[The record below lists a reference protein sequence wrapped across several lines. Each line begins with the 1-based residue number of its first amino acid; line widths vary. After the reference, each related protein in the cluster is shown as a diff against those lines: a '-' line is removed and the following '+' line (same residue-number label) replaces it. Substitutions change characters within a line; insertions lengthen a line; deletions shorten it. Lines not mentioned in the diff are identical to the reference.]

1 MLLLSELNKHFQSD
15 KGGKHC
21 YLQDYYQIKFDPV
34 RESTKTV
41 LEIGVYEGASI
52 RLWKEYFVNADI
64 YALEKLHKRSGL
76 FQGEDRIHLV
86 IGDSVS
92 SNSYTSMPNDLDII
106 IDDGSHK
113 PEDQF
118 ATFQQA
124 FTKLSTGGM
133 YIIEDVR
140 DIEHLSR
147 LMQNVNYKIYDFRHK
162 ACPDSV
168 IFEII
173 K

>member
-1 MLLLSELNKHFQSD
+1 MLQLNKLNEKFQSD

-21 YLQDYYQIKFDPV
+21 YLEEYYQNKFDPI
-34 RESTKTV
+34 RETTKKV

-52 RLWKEYFVNADI
+52 RLWKEYFYKADI
-64 YALEKLHKRSGL
+64 YALEKLHKRAGM
-76 FQGEDRIHLV
+76 FKNEERIHLV
-86 IGDSVS
+86 IGDSIS
-92 SNSYTSMPNDLDII
+92 EKSYKQLPNDIDII
-106 IDDGSHK
+106 IDDGSHT

-124 FTKLSTGGM
+124 FTKLSKGGL

-140 DIEHLSR
+140 DIKRLSI
-147 LMQNVNYKIYDFRHK
+147 LFKGINFKIYDFRDK
-162 ACPDSV
+162 AENDTV
-168 IFEII
+168 IFEIV